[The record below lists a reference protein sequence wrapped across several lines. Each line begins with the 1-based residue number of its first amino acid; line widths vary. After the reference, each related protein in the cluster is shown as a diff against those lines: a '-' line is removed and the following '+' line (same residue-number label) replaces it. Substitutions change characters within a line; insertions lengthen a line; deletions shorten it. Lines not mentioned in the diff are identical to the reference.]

1 MPSIKGGK
9 LLRKATKKS
18 IPLNFEISIFF
29 FNLLSFFFFLS
40 LFLSPPLLP
49 NNNNNNFLTRDKS
62 TLFEFDKTRIN
73 FYDRF
78 FFFFILNLKTTSEG
92 FDEISNSFLRIRT
105 GDALL
110 VRHDIQTKRIR
121 KLI

>member
-29 FNLLSFFFFLS
+29 FNFLSFFFPFS
-40 LFLSPPLLP
+40 FSFPSSPP
-49 NNNNNNFLTRDKS
+49 NNNNNFLTRDKS
-62 TLFEFDKTRIN
+62 TLFEFDKIRIN
-73 FYDRF
+73 FYSVID